1 MFLGSLLKVRH
12 KPKEGQTYQ
21 IPPTANFF
29 GEVSRGSGDRE
40 GGRYPPPFQIFEERG
55 QPPVGVYI
63 QQAPFVKNAIFGFNF
78 KVLLGYSQ

>member
-40 GGRYPPPFQIFEERG
+40 GGRHPPPLF
-55 QPPVGVYI
+55 PPPSKFLRKEADRLWEYI
-63 QQAPFVKNAIFGFNF
+63 SNK
-78 KVLLGYSQ
+78 LRL